1 MRGLAPPLSERKR
14 EKGRRGGGSARV
26 LSPLLLSPPTH
37 TQPPSYFIPS
47 GFIHFFMFFV
57 PGIIAPG
64 PDWGLRAFIV
74 LFGFVTGPFISLPMS
89 VGKDYLFEWPATW
102 CAYSIGQVVL
112 VLTIEV
118 LKKEWIGGA
127 KKGRRATRGGGASKR
142 R

>member
-1 MRGLAPPLSERKR
+1 MRASSHPS
-14 EKGRRGGGSARV
+14 S
-26 LSPLLLSPPTH
+26 SPPPPH

-127 KKGRRATRGGGASKR
+127 KKGGRATRGGGASKR